1 MRYRT
6 MPKNG
11 DELSVLGFGC
21 MRLPMM
27 EGGKIHVDKAVEQ
40 VRQAIDNGVNYLDT
54 AWPYHGGA
62 SETIVGTI
70 LQDGYRDKVKIATKL
85 PTWLISRAIR
95 SSLPTSLQEPLS
107 GTLKQV
113 HYWVI

>member
-21 MRLPMM
+21 MRFPML
-27 EGGKIHVDKAVEQ
+27 EGGTIHVEKAIEQ
-40 VRQAIDNGVNYLDT
+40 VRHAIDSGVNYLDT

-62 SETIVGTI
+62 SETIVGSA
-70 LQDGYRDKVKIATKL
+70 LQDGYRDQTGH
-85 PTWLISRAIR
+85 RY
-95 SSLPTSLQEPLS
+95 Q
-107 GTLKQV
+107 
-113 HYWVI
+113 